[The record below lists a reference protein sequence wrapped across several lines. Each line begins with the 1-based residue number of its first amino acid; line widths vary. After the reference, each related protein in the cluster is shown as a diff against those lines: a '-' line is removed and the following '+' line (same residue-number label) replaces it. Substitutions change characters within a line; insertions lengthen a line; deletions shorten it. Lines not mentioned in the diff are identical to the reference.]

1 MIEIRC
7 AVTTA
12 DLEAVRMLLRQYAA
26 IPGVGECVV
35 GFAAEIAGLPGRYA
49 GPKGTLLLA
58 SVDGLNTGCGA
69 LRQIAPGVCEM
80 KRLYVEPA
88 TRGSGLG
95 RALAVRL
102 IEAGSER
109 GYKRMRLDTLPFMQ
123 SAIAL
128 YRSLGFQQIERYD
141 AGSPEAALFFELAL

>member
-7 AVTTA
+7 AVATA
-12 DLEAVRMLLRQYAA
+12 DLEAVRTLLRQYAA

-49 GPKGTLLLA
+49 GPEGTLLLA
-58 SVDGLNTGCGA
+58 SVDGLKTGCGA
-69 LRQIAPGVCEM
+69 LRKFAPGICEM

-95 RALAVRL
+95 RMLAVRL
-102 IEAGSER
+102 IEAGRER
-109 GYKRMRLDTLPFMQ
+109 GYRSMRLDTLPFME

-128 YRSLGFQQIERYD
+128 YCSLGFQQIERYD
-141 AGSPEAALFFELAL
+141 AGSPVNALYFELAL